1 MPAHQYSVTQAVEV
15 IQKLK
20 QLKLN
25 EKSYMTVFDF
35 KATYPSVKLEPCFG
49 HLRDFLLEKVEN
61 AAKVR
66 RQVLELAHLATFSS
80 FFEFEDTTY
89 KQHRGVP
96 MGSPV
101 SGLLCELVVRSL
113 ESSKLHKYK
122 GKIVLYARYVDDV
135 CIIWNEKPDVE
146 KFSRDMNNN
155 IFGLE
160 LEIEQQSHRKI
171 HFLDIDVEVEEEGKI
186 TTKVYRKPSYIPEMI
201 PWASH
206 DPTNYKLA
214 AFRALL
220 RRAYTH
226 CSRMQDTRREVE
238 YIKKI
243 AENVG
248 VKSSKIKRLVQEIE
262 KGNNESKEKGE
273 FTIME
278 YRAQLSNIYRRI
290 GIEKNK
296 KVAYRRNPT
305 IFQLLRN
312 DKAPIDRM
320 KIPGVYRI
328 PVQDKRRSTELYYIG
343 ATKRSLAVRLEEHK
357 RNVRCRQPVTALA
370 NYAIADPD
378 EVSINWDNA
387 KIVQKVANIRQL
399 KYTEAWCINKY
410 NEKEQSINFKES
422 YRIPSAWRA
431 AGMQL

>member
-1 MPAHQYSVTQAVEV
+1 
-15 IQKLK
+15 
-20 QLKLN
+20 
-25 EKSYMTVFDF
+25 MTVFDF
-35 KATYPSVKLEPCFG
+35 KATYPSVKLECFG

-290 GIEKNK
+290 E
-296 KVAYRRNPT
+296 
-305 IFQLLRN
+305 
-312 DKAPIDRM
+312 
-320 KIPGVYRI
+320 
-328 PVQDKRRSTELYYIG
+328 
-343 ATKRSLAVRLEEHK
+343 
-357 RNVRCRQPVTALA
+357 
-370 NYAIADPD
+370 
-378 EVSINWDNA
+378 
-387 KIVQKVANIRQL
+387 
-399 KYTEAWCINKY
+399 
-410 NEKEQSINFKES
+410 
-422 YRIPSAWRA
+422 
-431 AGMQL
+431 